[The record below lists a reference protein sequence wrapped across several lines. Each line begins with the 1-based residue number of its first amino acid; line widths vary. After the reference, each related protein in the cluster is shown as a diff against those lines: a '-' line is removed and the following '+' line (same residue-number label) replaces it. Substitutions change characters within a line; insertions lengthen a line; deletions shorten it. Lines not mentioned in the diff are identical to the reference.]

1 MKRTLLLVL
10 ILITITTSVYAD
22 TSNWNFEKEI
32 LNIDSDGYKEFFIDK
47 DVYRES
53 KENLSDIRIINQ
65 EGEFIPYYIASGED
79 NLNLREKNSYDGQ
92 NILNFYKEDNY
103 HMDFKLINDKENKD
117 FLTNKLKFNISS
129 KDNFAKHIKVYGSY
143 DNIEWDYIKNDS
155 IYNISGGSHKVEV
168 KFDDILKYS
177 YYRII
182 VIDNVEEIQIKD
194 LIAVNVEEDY
204 KKIDY
209 TSSTDI
215 EYEVVSKNKET
226 IVYIKNDDRLRIY
239 KVGVE
244 TDDVF
249 HREATIYG
257 ENFIVSGMISDKNT
271 SLIVHP
277 NYINDEELRLIIRD
291 NDDKPIDIKNI
302 EVDYFID
309 KVVFEAN
316 KNDKYYL
323 IYGDENASKP
333 SYDIVYK
340 KDDIE
345 DIDSVILSD
354 TFIEQESKEISNI
367 DKKLIL
373 NAVIIIISFSLI
385 GIILKNI
392 KRK

>member
-277 NYINDEELRLIIRD
+277 N
-291 NDDKPIDIKNI
+291 
-302 EVDYFID
+302 
-309 KVVFEAN
+309 
-316 KNDKYYL
+316 
-323 IYGDENASKP
+323 
-333 SYDIVYK
+333 
-340 KDDIE
+340 
-345 DIDSVILSD
+345 
-354 TFIEQESKEISNI
+354 
-367 DKKLIL
+367 
-373 NAVIIIISFSLI
+373 
-385 GIILKNI
+385 
-392 KRK
+392 